1 MIRYH
6 PWMATGGVGSLP
18 ASRVR
23 LTAASAPAPRTHL
36 SAKALRARDDPRTS
50 SASGG
55 ECRPGLES
63 APVTKSGS
71 NARKQE
77 ARQLAAAE
85 GIPYT
90 EALRRLSETSPDV
103 PPHADR
109 PCPADCPHVIEHPVN
124 DQLPPWAQ
132 PQCPVHQPDAHAGW
146 HLEGAYPRSR
156 RLFLTQGPDAGVMGQ
171 ELEPGSVHTI
181 PALVAFRSRLSA
193 PAKAE
198 FDSIWD
204 LSHDSEASGTEIV
217 LTLDQADEPTT
228 QATTAAMEREAV
240 RHEFVSATGLL
251 DYNGG
256 PYDEFA
262 NWPGRLQTSDLRA
275 EAAYLEEV
283 IETATALLA
292 MVLTHL
298 PERDT
303 RAMPDPRFRVL
314 RELGRPATAEDVY
327 RAAGWELPDTSDTTP

>member
-1 MIRYH
+1 M
-6 PWMATGGVGSLP
+6 
-18 ASRVR
+18 
-23 LTAASAPAPRTHL
+23 
-36 SAKALRARDDPRTS
+36 
-50 SASGG
+50 
-55 ECRPGLES
+55 
-63 APVTKSGS
+63 TKSGS

-85 GIPYT
+85 GIKYT
-90 EALRRLSETSPDV
+90 EALRRLSEPSRGV

-124 DQLPPWAQ
+124 DHLPPWEQ
-132 PQCPVHQPDAHAGW
+132 PKCPVHQPDAHAGW

-156 RLFLTQGPDAGVMGQ
+156 RLFLTEGPHAGVMGL
-171 ELEPGSVHTI
+171 ELDPGSVHTI

-193 PAKAE
+193 PAQAE

-228 QATTAAMEREAV
+228 QTTLAAMEREAV
-240 RHEFVSATGLL
+240 RHEFVAATGLEEG
-251 DYNGG
+251 NGG
-256 PYDEFA
+256 PYDEFG
-262 NWPGRLQTSDLRA
+262 NWPGRLQTSDLQA

-283 IETATALLA
+283 LETATALLA

-298 PERDT
+298 PEGDT
-303 RAMPDPRFRVL
+303 RPMPDSRFHAL
-314 RELGRPATAEDVY
+314 KELGRPATAEEVY
-327 RAAGWELPDTSDTTP
+327 RAAGWELPDTSPSPAN